1 MSLTV
6 VNQYK
11 WAWGTTEFMVIARTT
26 GDASYPAGGYPLPA
40 SAFTFQAGYAVTS
53 DAQLQSPSVF
63 AVGIWA
69 DGQGGTYGIIDQ
81 STGNLR
87 LFVSSTG
94 AEVGTGSNQ
103 TAIVTA
109 LVAFGH

>member
-1 MSLTV
+1 MALTV

-11 WAWGTTEFMVIARTT
+11 WAWGTTEFMIIAKTT

-40 SAFTFQAGYAVTS
+40 SAFTLNTFATTS
-53 DAQLQSPSVF
+53 DSQLQSPSPY

-69 DGQGGTYGIIDQ
+69 DGQVGTYGIIDP

-87 LFVSSTG
+87 LAVSSTG
-94 AEVGTGSNQ
+94 VEVATGASVS
-103 TAIVTA
+103 TIITA
-109 LVAFGH
+109 LVCFGH